1 MNKLQSHV
9 SFKEMRLKM
18 HKYFF
23 TKKVSA
29 KSEEVSE
36 GEGNV

>member
-1 MNKLQSHV
+1 MNKSQSYV

-18 HKYFF
+18 HKYCV
-23 TKKVSA
+23 TRKVST
-29 KSEEVSE
+29 KLEEVSE